1 MLNFKL
7 IQGGEIQSVWWFNP
21 VCLIYG
27 EDDERLIFRFLNG
40 LCFFCS
46 VQIEIHLYTW
56 RPFSFFGS
64 AMFYSPILL
73 LFYRS
78 FHVFLTIAICI
89 YLCFAGEVV
98 FRFLAFGF
106 ISHTTR
112 ISNKTSFLCKRL
124 VLKNIKL
131 ERIFPALQNW
141 NVMHWTFKATGFNFQ
156 IILDFGKDLL
166 LKAWL

>member
-1 MLNFKL
+1 M
-7 IQGGEIQSVWWFNP
+7 
-21 VCLIYG
+21 CLIYW
-27 EDDERLIFRFLNG
+27 EVDKPLIFRILYG
-40 LCFFCS
+40 LFIVTYKSSSIF
-46 VQIEIHLYTW
+46 ILGN
-56 RPFSFFGS
+56 RFSPS
-64 AMFYSPILL
+64 LL

-78 FHVFLTIAICI
+78 FQVFLTIAICI

-124 VLKNIKL
+124 IVKKL
-131 ERIFPALQNW
+131 NLETISPALQNW
-141 NVMHWTFKATGFNFQ
+141 NVLHWTFKAREFNLQ

-166 LKAWL
+166 LNDELNFRPLTSMILLRSLQM